1 MSFYKT
7 NSKGEIIRKRVQF
20 KTPDDEVVRVE
31 QSHKDEVN
39 INNIIKRHGMD
50 LIAKTAQ
57 LQQFTYDDNPNND
70 FQESMNAILQAE
82 KSFSSIPS
90 DIRKKFDN
98 DPAQFL
104 DFIHNKDNQQQ
115 LVDWGLAN
123 APEKVSPVEVIVT
136 NSETPPE
143 TPPVAE

>member
-1 MSFYKT
+1 MSFYKR
-7 NSKGEIIRKRVQF
+7 NSKGEVIRNKVQY
-20 KTPDDEVVRVE
+20 KTPDDEIVRVE

-39 INNIIKRHGMD
+39 INNIVKRHGMD
-50 LIAKTAQ
+50 LITKTAQ

-70 FQESMNAILQAE
+70 FQETMNAILQAE
-82 KSFSSIPS
+82 KSFSSVPS

-98 DPAQFL
+98 DPAKFL

-123 APEKVSPVEVIVT
+123 APETVSPVEVIVT
-136 NSETPPE
+136 NSETPPV